1 MVCHCRLQMKVLQV
15 SERVGVIAAVVSSS
29 LGGMAAATT
38 RYVIGVVDPVT
49 LAAFRFGI
57 GALLLL
63 PVAFALRSAWPKGRD
78 WIGVAALGVLFFGLF
93 FVLYNVSLAYT
104 TAARASLALS
114 ALPLLTMVVA
124 AVLGIERL
132 TARKTL
138 GVLVAIGGVAF
149 ALAAG
154 LSVAPQGAWRGDLVM
169 AGAALCMALYTI
181 WSRPFIARS
190 SPLTFVAAGM
200 SAGALCNVLLA
211 WERGGFAAVDKLDLS
226 QWLAIFYMGI
236 FAAAVNFF
244 LWVYALK
251 RTTPTRV
258 AATITVTPVTS
269 SLLASVLVHEPIGLN
284 LVLGVAAVGAGIW
297 IASTEAR
304 TAVPIPAGRE

>member
-1 MVCHCRLQMKVLQV
+1 M

-29 LGGMAAATT
+29 LGGMGAAAT
-38 RYVIGVVDPVT
+38 RYVIDVVDPVT

-57 GALLLL
+57 GALLLV
-63 PVAFALRSAWPKGRD
+63 PVALAMRSPWPRGRD
-78 WIGVAALGVLFFGLF
+78 WLGAIGLGLLFFALF
-93 FVLYNVSLAYT
+93 FVLYNVSLGYT

-124 AVLGIERL
+124 AVLGHERL
-132 TARKTL
+132 TARKTT

-149 ALAAG
+149 SLAAG
-154 LSVAPQGAWRGDLVM
+154 LRAAPSGAWRGDLVM

-190 SPLTFVAAGM
+190 APLTFVAACM
-200 SAGALCNVLLA
+200 SAGALCNLLLA
-211 WERGGFAAVDKLDLS
+211 ALRGGFAVVERLDLA
-226 QWLAIFYMGI
+226 QWLAILYMGV

-258 AATITVTPVTS
+258 AATITVTPVTA

-304 TAVPIPAGRE
+304 TPVPAAAARD